1 MPYPNAP
8 EIFASISSHI
18 DRFRM
23 VTTRR
28 AAKAAPEE
36 NNIAMDSTR
45 TTSAPRTS
53 PFLPTPL
60 ERAGL
65 VVFPAMLVF
74 GTIFSIISP
83 QTRASPYDPVA
94 QAHLQDPSYSPS
106 YFARKS
112 NLFNV
117 LFVKRGWAWITVAFF
132 AFVFTHPSTAN
143 IERRARAIFR
153 WFAVTS
159 MWFLVTQWCFGP
171 ALIDRGFRWT
181 GGRCELAKREIE
193 FGADTVGDKVTAVAC
208 KAAGG
213 KWKGG
218 HDISGHVFLLT
229 LGTAFLMQE
238 VGWAV
243 LRWSGKRNEERC
255 VVMNDGALKSANVE
269 ADHAMGEG
277 AAQPVLGF
285 GGKFAVGVMG
295 LSSWMLL
302 MTAIYFH
309 TWFEKVSQT
318 YARLLVP
325 MTNDRQFTGLLT
337 AGIAFYAVYIV
348 PRFVPGVRQLVG
360 LPGI

>member
-1 MPYPNAP
+1 
-8 EIFASISSHI
+8 
-18 DRFRM
+18 M

-28 AAKAAPEE
+28 AARAAPEHD
-36 NNIAMDSTR
+36 IVMDTSPR
-45 TTSAPRTS
+45 TTSTPRTS

-65 VVFPAMLVF
+65 VLFPAFLIF

-83 QTRASPYDPVA
+83 QTRAAPYDPVT
-94 QAHLQDPSYSPS
+94 QSHIQDPSASPS

-112 NLFNV
+112 NIFNIF
-117 LFVKRGWAWITVAFF
+117 FVKRGWAWITAAFF
-132 AFVFTHPSTAN
+132 VFIFTHPSTTDLG
-143 IERRARAIFR
+143 RRVRASLR
-153 WFAVTS
+153 WLVVTGI
-159 MWFLVTQWCFGP
+159 WFLVTQWCFGP

-181 GGRCELAKREIE
+181 GGRCELARREIE
-193 FGADTVGDKVTAVAC
+193 FGVDSVGDKVTAVAC

-229 LGTAFLMQE
+229 LGTVFLMQE

-255 VVMNDGALKSANVE
+255 VVMTDGALKSANVE
-269 ADHAMGEG
+269 AETSMGEG
-277 AAQPVLGF
+277 SEQPTLGL
-285 GGKFAVGVMG
+285 GGKFAVGVIG
-295 LSSWMLL
+295 LSVWMLL

-309 TWFEKVSQT
+309 TWFEK
-318 YARLLVP
+318 L
-325 MTNDRQFTGLLT
+325 TGLLT
-337 AGIAFYAVYIV
+337 ASTAFYIVYIV
-348 PRFVPGVRQLVG
+348 PRFVPAFRQVIG

>member
-1 MPYPNAP
+1 
-8 EIFASISSHI
+8 
-18 DRFRM
+18 M

-28 AAKAAPEE
+28 AARAAAEA
-36 NNIAMDSTR
+36 NDTVMDSPSR
-45 TTSAPRTS
+45 STSTPRSS

-65 VVFPAMLVF
+65 VLFPALLIF
-74 GTIFSIISP
+74 GTIFSILSP
-83 QTRASPYDPVA
+83 QTRAAPYDPIA
-94 QAHLQDPSYSPS
+94 QSHLQDPSVSPS

-112 NLFNV
+112 NIFNV

-132 AFVFTHPSTAN
+132 VFIFSHPSTTDTG
-143 IERRARAIFR
+143 RRVRASLR
-153 WFAVTS
+153 WVAVTTT
-159 MWFLVTQWCFGP
+159 WFLVTQWCFGP

-181 GGRCELAKREIE
+181 GGRCELARMEVE
-193 FGADTVGDKVTAVAC
+193 FGSDTVGDKVTAVAC

-255 VVMNDGALKSANVE
+255 VVMTDGALKSANVE
-269 ADHAMGEG
+269 SDTSLGEG
-277 AAQPVLGF
+277 SERPALGL

-295 LSSWMLL
+295 LSAWMLL

-309 TWFEKVSQT
+309 TWFEK
-318 YARLLVP
+318 
-325 MTNDRQFTGLLT
+325 FTGLLT
-337 AGIAFYAVYIV
+337 AVTAFYVVYIV
-348 PRFVPGVRQLVG
+348 PRFVPAVRQVIG

>member
-1 MPYPNAP
+1 MAT
-8 EIFASISSHI
+8 S
-18 DRFRM
+18 
-23 VTTRR
+23 RR

-36 NNIAMDSTR
+36 DIAAMDSTPR
-45 TTSAPRTS
+45 TTTTPRTS

-65 VVFPAMLVF
+65 VIFPAMLIF

-83 QTRASPYDPVA
+83 QTRAAPYDHVT
-94 QAHLQDPSYSPS
+94 QSHLQDPSFSPS

-132 AFVFTHPSTAN
+132 GFVFSHPSTAN
-143 IERRARAIFR
+143 LERRARAIFR

-181 GGRCELAKREIE
+181 GGRCELARREVE
-193 FGADTVGDKVTAVAC
+193 FGVDSVADKVTAVAC

-255 VVMNDGALKSANVE
+255 VVMSDGALKNANVE
-269 ADHAMGEG
+269 ADHAIGEG
-277 AAQPVLGF
+277 AGEPALGL

-309 TWFEKVSQT
+309 TWFEK
-318 YARLLVP
+318 
-325 MTNDRQFTGLLT
+325 FTGLMT
-337 AGIAFYAVYIV
+337 AGTAFYIVYVV
-348 PRFVPGVRQLVG
+348 PRFVPGVRQIVG